1 MTNSIHPD
9 IDYLLSKKMF
19 IRIFI
24 YLIFVLP
31 FLVLSNCESG
41 SSSTDMNQSRID
53 INDIQFVVGLGRIEP
68 ELKML
73 ELTSEIQGL
82 VERVHIQPG
91 EEVVQGE
98 AIIEMRRDVEKARV
112 KQAEAKVESQIAI
125 VQGSEASLAAA
136 TIKMENAKKNSER
149 MESLFQQ
156 GVVTQSSF
164 DDVRTSFESL
174 LEETN
179 RLKAELTSQQF
190 LLKQYQAD
198 LELVQAQLRQKIIEA
213 PADGQLLSLDIT
225 IGSMITPGQPFGT
238 FALKSPITA
247 YCEIDELFAHRIK
260 YDQRS
265 VIRSEGMTDT
275 LAVGTVVFVGP
286 YLREKSIFSD
296 DVSQLE
302 DRRIR
307 EVRIQL
313 EPNPSLLYGQRVEC
327 VVFVDE

>member
-1 MTNSIHPD
+1 MAADVHPD
-9 IDYLLSKKMF
+9 IEYLLLKK
-19 IRIFI
+19 IFI
-24 YLIFVLP
+24 GTFLVPIFILP
-31 FLVLSNCESG
+31 FLLLFSCESE
-41 SSSTDMNQSRID
+41 SSSTDVNQSRIELE
-53 INDIQFVVGLGRIEP
+53 DIQFVVGLGRIEP

-82 VERVHIQPG
+82 VERVNVQPG
-91 EEVVQGE
+91 EQVARGK
-98 AIIEMRRDVEKARV
+98 AIVEIRRDVEKARV
-112 KQAEAKVESQIAI
+112 KQAEAKVESQMAI
-125 VQGSEASLAAA
+125 MQGSEASLAAV

-149 MESLFQQ
+149 VESLFQQ
-156 GVVTQSSF
+156 GVASQSSF
-164 DDVRTSFESL
+164 DDARATYESL

-198 LELVQAQLRQKIIEA
+198 LELVQAQLRQKIVEA
-213 PADGQLLSLDIT
+213 PSDGQLLSLDIT

-238 FALKSPITA
+238 FALRSPITA
-247 YCEIDELFAHRIK
+247 YCEIDELFAYRVK
-260 YDQRS
+260 SGQTS

-302 DRRIR
+302 DRRVR
-307 EVRIQL
+307 EVRIRL
-313 EPNPSLLYGQRVEC
+313 EPNASLLFGQRVEC